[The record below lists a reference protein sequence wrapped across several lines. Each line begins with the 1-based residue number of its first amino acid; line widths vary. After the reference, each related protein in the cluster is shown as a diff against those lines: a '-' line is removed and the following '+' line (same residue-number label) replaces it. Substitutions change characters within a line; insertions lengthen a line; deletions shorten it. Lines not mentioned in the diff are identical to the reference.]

1 VILDAETFSPKNEGM
16 KALILR
22 HTLSTP
28 AGTTLVWLDNHKFS
42 YQELMVKDIQIWPDL
57 QSFDWLIICGGAMN
71 VDQEETYPWL
81 KQEKKFISSAI
92 AAGKKIV
99 GLCLGSQL
107 LAEILGAK
115 VYRHSQWETGWHSVQ
130 LQSGTEVKVF
140 EWHAYTFDLPP
151 QAELLATNSQCRNQA
166 YKVGSQ
172 ILAFQFHP
180 EADQDWV
187 LERASDPEAP
197 AGGFTQSP
205 TEIKNGIDLYLAK
218 LQIWYFA
225 ELDQHLRL

>member
-1 VILDAETFSPKNEGM
+1 M

-28 AGTTLVWLDNHKFS
+28 PGTALDWLKQKKIPH
-42 YQELMVKDIQIWPDL
+42 QVLMVKDIDVWPTM
-57 QSFDWLIICGGAMN
+57 QSFDCLIICGGAMN
-71 VDQEETYPWL
+71 VDQEDRYPWL
-81 KQEKKFISSAI
+81 KQEKKFITDAI
-92 AAGKKIV
+92 QAGKKIV

-107 LAEILGAK
+107 LAEVLGAR

-130 LQSGTEVKVF
+130 LQNETELKVF

-151 QAELLATNSQCRNQA
+151 QAELIATNAQCRNQA

-180 EADQDWV
+180 EADADWIRQCA
-187 LERASDPEAP
+187 LDPEAP
-197 AGGFTQSP
+197 TMGFTQSS
-205 TEIKNGIDLYLAK
+205 TEIQKGIEIYLPK
-218 LQIWYFA
+218 LQSWFFT
-225 ELDQHLRL
+225 ELTRHLTPSEISSGSTG